1 MNPIPKGLFPKVT
14 IPSFVERASQGEKLV
29 CLTAYDYTM
38 ARLVDEAGADLILV
52 GDSLAAIVQGHGTTL
67 PVTMDEMVY
76 HCRCVTKGAT
86 RALVVGD
93 LPFMSYQV
101 SKEDALRNAGRLV
114 KEGGVAAVKLEGG
127 TAVADTI
134 SSIVRSEIP
143 VVGHVGLTP
152 QAFHR
157 MGGHKVQGKGKK
169 GAGSREQVVEDAL
182 AVEEGGAFAIVLEGV
197 PAELAAEISEKLSI
211 PTIGI
216 GAGAACNA
224 QILVT
229 HDLLGFSGMQPP
241 RFVKQ
246 YTSLHEIMTEAIKEY
261 SKEVREGLFPSVKHT
276 YGAN

>member
-1 MNPIPKGLFPKVT
+1 MNPVPKGLLPKVT

-76 HCRCVTKGAT
+76 HCRCVTRGAT

-93 LPFMSYQV
+93 LPFMSYQA
-101 SKEDALRNAGRLV
+101 SREDALRNSGRLV

-127 TAVADTI
+127 TSVADTI
-134 SSIVRSEIP
+134 QAIVRAEIP

-157 MGGHKVQGKGKK
+157 MGGHRVQGKGKK
-169 GAGSREQVVEDAL
+169 GAGSRGQVIEDAI
-182 AVEEGGAFAIVLEGV
+182 AVEEAGAFSVVLEGL
-197 PAELAAEISEKLSI
+197 PADLAAEISEKLSI

-216 GAGAACNA
+216 GAGASCNA

-229 HDLLGFSGMQPP
+229 HDLLGFSGVQPP

-246 YTSLHEIMTEAIKEY
+246 YASLHDIITEAIRSY
-261 SKEVREGLFPSVKHT
+261 SSEVREGVFPTSKHA